1 MWVDIIANSRNEIK
15 NESIQRTESQK
26 SVRCFYMRK
35 IENMNV
41 PGNESKGKFSEI
53 KKRQFLLKKL
63 LTFLNKCTKIKAVR
77 TEKK

>member
-1 MWVDIIANSRNEIK
+1 MWVDIIENSRNEIK

-26 SVRCFYMRK
+26 ICPLFFMRK

-53 KKRQFLLKKL
+53 KKIQFLLKKS
-63 LTFLNKCTKIKAVR
+63 LTF
-77 TEKK
+77 

>member
-1 MWVDIIANSRNEIK
+1 MWVDIIENSRNEIK

-26 SVRCFYMRK
+26 ICPLFFMRK

-53 KKRQFLLKKL
+53 KKNTVF
-63 LTFLNKCTKIKAVR
+63 
-77 TEKK
+77 TEKTIDFLK

>member
-1 MWVDIIANSRNEIK
+1 MKVPSG
-15 NESIQRTESQK
+15 QRVRK

-53 KKRQFLLKKL
+53 KNTIF
-63 LTFLNKCTKIKAVR
+63 
-77 TEKK
+77 TEKTIDFLK